1 MTLDVLQ
8 KAKIE
13 AIKNKN
19 PMYKEAES
27 AMIDAVQKASITPKG
42 RIEITEQL
50 IDEVLIKYQKTIQE
64 MIDTCPA
71 ERTDLLEKYQAEME
85 VVKLYAPQLMTNK
98 GEIERTINDDCVSK
112 FVSFF
117 SVQEITTSVLKLM
130 FNFIINFFQNDNSLF
145 TRTNHTIVKS
155 FAVND

>member
-19 PMYKEAES
+19 PMYKEAVS

-64 MIDTCPA
+64 MIDTCPVD
-71 ERTDLLEKYQAEME
+71 RTELMEKYTAEMA
-85 VVKLYAPQLMTNK
+85 VVKEYAPQLITDLQTIKDRMFVLVMNAGLVPDKKSK
-98 GEIERTINDDCVSK
+98 GAIM
-112 FVSFF
+112 
-117 SVQEITTSVLKLM
+117 KLASAEFKGKADM
-130 FNFIINFFQNDNSLF
+130 K
-145 TRTNHTIVKS
+145 IVNQ
-155 FAVND
+155 VIGEMLV

>member
-19 PMYKEAES
+19 PMYKEAVS

-85 VVKLYAPQLMTNK
+85 VVKLYAPQLMTDPEAIRKAIVGLLTGNYNIELTVQNRGKIMKTITPYFK
-98 GEIERTINDDCVSK
+98 GKGDMKIVSQV
-112 FVSFF
+112 VSEML
-117 SVQEITTSVLKLM
+117 V
-130 FNFIINFFQNDNSLF
+130 
-145 TRTNHTIVKS
+145 
-155 FAVND
+155 